1 LTLPCN
7 VHAIEKNGHYAKP
20 RNLIFGDSG
29 VAIMGLKKF
38 PLLAAVALAIV
49 PMTGTVAETGVP
61 TVPIDIWALRDTV
74 ATMDISPDGK
84 HMLMLRM
91 PSKDGEYIMEIF
103 KTDDLSKPWR
113 TLNAKPMEM
122 ITAQFVHDDYIFG
135 AAWQVVRDKVE
146 GAEGDVRSYK
156 SWAYNL
162 KTNKF
167 SELPGQFNLVNVL
180 PKDPDKILIATSTP
194 NDGGMG
200 VDPFAAFRPRSYYKF
215 DLRDGTREL
224 VMRGTLQNPTAEFDI
239 DGNPRYS
246 QGYNEATNELVTY
259 YRNPGDNSW
268 KEFGQRYDLDKH
280 ENLYRLLGGFQ
291 GLVGFKADDP
301 NIGYMIDNRGEDK
314 AALWE
319 FDFRTGQFGRKL
331 FSVPTADVLD
341 IKTNSMYWAG
351 DTTLAAAIYPG
362 AKMERHWFDPQEKQL
377 YELLEKSIPNAHNV
391 NIKTRSQD
399 GKTML
404 VTNSGPHDPGSF
416 WLFVDGKIGK
426 LASKNPLLKPE
437 QLSDVEF
444 INYPARDGQN
454 VPAYLTK
461 PKGKGPFPL
470 IVLPHGGPHVTEVI
484 NYDEWGQ
491 LLANAGYMVLQP
503 QYRMSVGWGQK
514 HFDSA
519 YGQHGLAMQDDK
531 DDGVKYLVSK
541 GLVDPNRVAMFGW
554 SYGGYAA
561 LVASQRTPQL
571 YQCAIAGAAVAD
583 PEKSYIKGRDPNGAK
598 ALDDWAKRRGTI
610 GINPIKD
617 IAKTNIP
624 TLMVHGTVDR
634 RVEYW
639 HAKDY
644 QTAAQKA
651 GITGRVIVGDDDAGD
666 GGVRTPGAAGTSGT
680 ERVSG
685 GTSGGYV
692 KFVDLEGAD
701 HFYTTLMYD
710 HQHKLYTNMLDF
722 LKNDCGP
729 GGL

>member
-1 LTLPCN
+1 
-7 VHAIEKNGHYAKP
+7 
-20 RNLIFGDSG
+20 
-29 VAIMGLKKF
+29 MGIRKF
-38 PLLAAVALAIV
+38 PLLAAVALAV
-49 PMTGTVAETGVP
+49 TPLTGTVAQNGMP
-61 TVPIDIWALRDTV
+61 SVPIDIWALRDTI
-74 ATMDISPDGK
+74 ATMDLSPDGK
-84 HMLMLRM
+84 HLLMLRM
-91 PSKDGEYIMEIF
+91 PSKDGEYVMEIF

-122 ITAQFVHDDYIFG
+122 INARFVHDNYIFG
-135 AAWQVVRDKVE
+135 NAWQVVRKKVNGPE
-146 GAEGDVRSYK
+146 DDVRSYK

-162 KTNKF
+162 TTNKF
-167 SELPGQFNLVNVL
+167 SEADGNFNIVGLL
-180 PKDPDKILIATSTP
+180 PKENDKVLVATSTP

-215 DLRDGTREL
+215 NLNTGAREL
-224 VMRGTLQNPTAEFDI
+224 VLRGSSEHPTAVFDI
-239 DGNPRYS
+239 DGNPRYTEGVKDGS
-246 QGYNEATNELVTY
+246 KELVTY
-259 YRNPGDNSW
+259 YRNPGDGAW

-280 ENLYRLLGGFQ
+280 ENLYRVLGGFQ
-291 GLVGFKADDP
+291 GLVGFKPDDP
-301 NIGYMIDNRGEDK
+301 NIGYMVDNRGEDK

-331 FSVPTADVLD
+331 FESPTADVLG
-341 IKTNSMYWAG
+341 IQTNSMTWAG
-351 DTTLAAAIYPG
+351 DNTLAAAIYPG
-362 AKMERHWFDPQEKQL
+362 AKMERHWFDPEEKAL
-377 YELLEKSIPNAHNV
+377 YDLLAKSIPYSHDV
-391 NIKTRSQD
+391 NIKSRSRD
-399 GKTML
+399 GKTMI
-404 VTNSGPHDPGSF
+404 VTNTGPRDPGSY

-444 INYPARDGQN
+444 INYQARDGQN
-454 VPAYLTK
+454 VPAYITK

-470 IVLPHGGPHVTEVI
+470 IVLPHGGPHVNEVI
-484 NYDEWGQ
+484 DYDEWGQ

-531 DDGVKYLVSK
+531 DDGVKHLVSK

-561 LVASQRTPQL
+561 LVASERTPQL
-571 YQCAIAGAAVAD
+571 YQCAIAGAAVSD
-583 PEKSYIKGRDPNGAK
+583 PEKSYIMGRSSNAPK

-617 IAKTNIP
+617 INKTNIP
-624 TLMVHGTVDR
+624 VLMVHGDFDR
-634 RVEYW
+634 RVQYY
-639 HAKDY
+639 HLKDY
-644 QTAAQKA
+644 QTAAQQA
-651 GITGRVIVGDDDAGD
+651 GIAGRVIVGDGPSSSQSASASPAVLTST
-666 GGVRTPGAAGTSGT
+666 GGSTTTTVP
-680 ERVSG
+680 

-692 KFVDLEGAD
+692 KFVTLEGAD

-710 HQHKLYTNMLDF
+710 HQHKLYTTMLDF

>member
-1 LTLPCN
+1 M
-7 VHAIEKNGHYAKP
+7 
-20 RNLIFGDSG
+20 R
-29 VAIMGLKKF
+29 LKKF
-38 PLLAAVALAIV
+38 PLMAAVALAVI
-49 PMTGTVAETGVP
+49 PLTGTAAQNGMP
-61 TVPIDIWALRDTV
+61 SVPIDVWALRDTV

-91 PSKDGEYIMEIF
+91 PSKDGEYIMELF
-103 KTDDLSKPWR
+103 KTDDLGKPWR

-122 ITAQFVHDDYIFG
+122 ITAQFVHNDYIFG
-135 AAWQVVRDKVE
+135 AAWQVVRDKVNSQE
-146 GAEGDVRSYK
+146 EDVRSYK
-156 SWAYNL
+156 SFAYNL

-167 SELPGQFNLVNVL
+167 SELPGQFNFVSLL
-180 PKDPDKILIATSTP
+180 PKEPDKILIETSTP
-194 NDGGMG
+194 NDGGFG

-215 DLRDGTREL
+215 NLASGTREL
-224 VMRGTLQNPTAEFDI
+224 VMKGTTRNPTASFDS

-246 QGYNEATNELVTY
+246 EGYDEVTNESVTY

-291 GLVGFKADDP
+291 GLAGFDPARP

-319 FDFRTGQFGRKL
+319 FDFNTGQFGRKL
-331 FSVPTADVLD
+331 FSAPNADVLGV
-341 IKTNSMYWAG
+341 KLNSMQLAG
-351 DTTLAAAIYPG
+351 DTRLAAAIYPG
-362 AKMERHWFDPQEKQL
+362 AKMERHWFDPEEKAL
-377 YELLEKSIPNAHNV
+377 YQLLEKSIPFAHNV

-404 VTNSGPHDPGSF
+404 VTNSGPRDPGSF

-437 QLSDVEF
+437 QLADVEF

-454 VPAYLTK
+454 VPAYITK

-470 IVLPHGGPHVTEVI
+470 IVIPHGGPHVNEVI

-491 LLANAGYMVLQP
+491 ILANAGYMVLQP

-531 DDGVKYLVSK
+531 DDGVKHLVSK

-583 PEKSYIKGRDPNGAK
+583 PEKSYIQGRSSSTPK

-617 IAKTNIP
+617 ISKTNIP
-624 TLMVHGTVDR
+624 TLMVHGSVDR
-634 RVEYW
+634 RVMYW
-639 HAKDY
+639 HYKDY
-644 QTAAQKA
+644 QSAATKA
-651 GITGRVIVGDDDAGD
+651 GLAGRVIVGDSDPGDTGTATQGQAGSK
-666 GGVRTPGAAGTSGT
+666 RTEVVP
-680 ERVSG
+680 

-692 KFVDLEGAD
+692 KFLSLDGAD
-701 HFYTTLMYD
+701 HFYNTLMYD